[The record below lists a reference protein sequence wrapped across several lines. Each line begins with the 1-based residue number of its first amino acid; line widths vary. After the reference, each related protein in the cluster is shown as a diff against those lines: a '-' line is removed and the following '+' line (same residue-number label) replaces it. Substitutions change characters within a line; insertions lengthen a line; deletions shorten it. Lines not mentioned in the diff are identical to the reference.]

1 MKLLLASLLY
11 PADIIAQEAGR
22 CKFFRACLDKMVCGF
37 LAKKMAGIRQKDACK
52 RLYGHALGRSRGELK
67 KKGYKIEAKMSF
79 PLKIP
84 NGFAIIPYDSGGWDI
99 LAAGILIFVS
109 EIRRK
114 QP

>member
-1 MKLLLASLLY
+1 
-11 PADIIAQEAGR
+11 
-22 CKFFRACLDKMVCGF
+22 
-37 LAKKMAGIRQKDACK
+37 
-52 RLYGHALGRSRGELK
+52 
-67 KKGYKIEAKMSF
+67 
-79 PLKIP
+79 LKIP